1 MDAAPNQSICDVQ
14 PYGIISRNDTAFHR
28 NDVIV
33 AVVNTP
39 FCAFAFL
46 SNLAIIISVIKT
58 PSLRKPCNILL
69 GSLALTDCLSG
80 LIVQPVFAAWRVIL
94 HQIHLPCG
102 YQLLFY
108 TGYLLFFQLII
119 GLSILNVVAIS
130 FDRHYALSKPLI
142 YRANATV
149 KGKYKASCCSSK

>member
-14 PYGIISRNDTAFHR
+14 PYDIIPRNDTAFCT

-33 AVVNTP
+33 AVVNAS

-46 SNLAIIISVIKT
+46 SNLAIIVSVIKT

-80 LIVQPVFAAWRVIL
+80 LIVQPIFAAWRVIL
-94 HQIHLPCG
+94 HLIHLPCG

-108 TGYLLFFQLII
+108 TGYFFVLSVYNWFVLLER
-119 GLSILNVVAIS
+119 GS
-130 FDRHYALSKPLI
+130 D
-142 YRANATV
+142 
-149 KGKYKASCCSSK
+149 